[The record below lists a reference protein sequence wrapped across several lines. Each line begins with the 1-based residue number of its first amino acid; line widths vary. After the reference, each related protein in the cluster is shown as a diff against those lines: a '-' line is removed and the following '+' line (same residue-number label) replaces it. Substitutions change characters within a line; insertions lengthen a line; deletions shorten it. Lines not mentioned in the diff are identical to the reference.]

1 MQNERLGDILNINYK
16 IKTLTYNLCKYI
28 IRILIFIN
36 VINNF
41 TKKDYYFTLI
51 GVAAFV
57 LTFIPSL
64 IFKIMKIKPD
74 KSLYLSMIFFI
85 FISLYLGTL
94 NNFYRYEWWDTM
106 LHVVSGIIIG
116 FFAIIIL
123 KKHNPH
129 NSMNSYNPIFVFIFV
144 LSFAALCGVIWE
156 IYEFTIDTLFNLDMQ
171 GVECCGVTDTMVD
184 LIADLVGSIIS
195 YIFYCFTYK
204 KQ

>member
-1 MQNERLGDILNINYK
+1 MTFEINYK
-16 IKTLTYNLCKYI
+16 IKTLTYNICKYV

-41 TKKDYYFTLI
+41 IKKDYYFTLI
-51 GVAAFV
+51 GVAAFI

-64 IFKIMKIKPD
+64 IFKIMKIEPD
-74 KSLYLSMIFFI
+74 KSLYLSIIIFI

-94 NNFYRYEWWDTM
+94 NNFYRYTWWDTM
-106 LHVVSGIIIG
+106 LHTISGIIIG

-123 KKHNPH
+123 RKHSPNKSID
-129 NSMNSYNPIFVFIFV
+129 NYNKIFIFIFI
-144 LSFAALCGVIWE
+144 LSFAALCGVVWE

-171 GVECCGVTDTMVD
+171 GVEYTGVTDTMVD
-184 LIADLVGSIIS
+184 LIADLIGSIIS
-195 YIFYCFTYK
+195 YVIYHFTYK

>member
-1 MQNERLGDILNINYK
+1 MKINYK
-16 IKTLTYNLCKYI
+16 IKTLTYNICKYV

-41 TKKDYYFTLI
+41 IKKDYYFTLI
-51 GVAAFV
+51 GVAAFI

-64 IFKIMKIKPD
+64 IFKLMKIEPD
-74 KSLYLSMIFFI
+74 KSLYLSIIIFI

-94 NNFYRYEWWDTM
+94 NNFYRYTWWDTM
-106 LHVVSGIIIG
+106 LHTISGIIIG

-123 KKHNPH
+123 RKHSPNKPID
-129 NSMNSYNPIFVFIFV
+129 NYNKIFIFIFI
-144 LSFAALCGVIWE
+144 LSFAALCGVVWE

-171 GVECCGVTDTMVD
+171 GVEYTGVTDTMVD
-184 LIADLVGSIIS
+184 LIADLIGSIIS
-195 YIFYCFTYK
+195 YVIYHFTYK

>member
-1 MQNERLGDILNINYK
+1 MKINYK
-16 IKTLTYNLCKYI
+16 IKTLTYNLCKYV
-28 IRILIFIN
+28 IRILILIN

-41 TKKDYYFTLI
+41 IKKDYYFTLI
-51 GVAAFV
+51 GIAAFI

-64 IFKIMKIKPD
+64 IFKIMKIRPD
-74 KSLYLSMIFFI
+74 KRLYLSIIFFI

-106 LHVVSGIIIG
+106 LHFVSGIIIG

-123 KKHNPH
+123 KKYNPH
-129 NSMNSYNPIFVFIFV
+129 TSMNNYNPIFVFIFV

-184 LIADLVGSIIS
+184 LIADLIGSIIS
-195 YIFYCFTYK
+195 YIFYCFNYKNNKKTY
-204 KQ
+204 Q

>member
-1 MQNERLGDILNINYK
+1 
-16 IKTLTYNLCKYI
+16 
-28 IRILIFIN
+28 
-36 VINNF
+36 
-41 TKKDYYFTLI
+41 
-51 GVAAFV
+51 
-57 LTFIPSL
+57 
-64 IFKIMKIKPD
+64 
-74 KSLYLSMIFFI
+74 LSIIFFI

-184 LIADLVGSIIS
+184 LISDLIGSIIS

>member
-1 MQNERLGDILNINYK
+1 MNINYK
-16 IKTLTYNLCKYI
+16 MKTLTYKLCKYI

-36 VINNF
+36 IISNLL
-41 TKKDYYFTLI
+41 KKDYYFTLI
-51 GVAAFV
+51 GIAAFL
-57 LTFIPSL
+57 LTFLPYL
-64 IFKIMKIKPD
+64 IFKILKIEDD
-74 KSLYLSMIFFI
+74 KTLYLSIILFV

-106 LHVVSGIIIG
+106 LHAVSGIIIG
-116 FFAIIIL
+116 FLAIIIL

-129 NSMNSYNPIFVFIFV
+129 NSMNGYNLVFVFIFV

-171 GVECCGVTDTMVD
+171 GVKYCGVTDTMVD
-184 LIADLVGSIIS
+184 LIADLIGAIIS
-195 YIFYCFTYK
+195 YIFYCFTSK